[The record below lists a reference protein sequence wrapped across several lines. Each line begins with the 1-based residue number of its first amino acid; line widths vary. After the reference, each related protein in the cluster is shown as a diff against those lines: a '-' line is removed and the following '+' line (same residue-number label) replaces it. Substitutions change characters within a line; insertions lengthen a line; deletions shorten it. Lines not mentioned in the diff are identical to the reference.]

1 MYCVCNTFLCR
12 CSFVGG
18 ALVARAGDRPHP
30 RTANGG
36 WARVGRIFQGA
47 FPFSSLSEDGP
58 ILRDFRARRR
68 RVCSLCV
75 LRCCAN
81 FVCCATVPRARHRL
95 RTQHHMRA
103 RLTFDAVRCTLRAER
118 CMSCVVYMSDQ
129 HARLQGATSVRPEA
143 SYARRTRT
151 SWKWR
156 RGLI

>member
-18 ALVARAGDRPHP
+18 ALVARAGDHPHP

-36 WARVGRIFQGA
+36 WARVGRILQGA
-47 FPFSSLSEDGP
+47 FRFSSLSEDGP
-58 ILRDFRARRR
+58 ILRDFRARHR

-81 FVCCATVPRARHRL
+81 FVCCAAVPRARHRL

-103 RLTFDAVRCTLRAER
+103 RLRSMLYAARCALN
-118 CMSCVVYMSDQ
+118 VVC
-129 HARLQGATSVRPEA
+129 RA
-143 SYARRTRT
+143 SYTCRINTHGCRARHRFGP
-151 SWKWR
+151 KHHM
-156 RGLI
+156 RGGHVPLGSGAGG